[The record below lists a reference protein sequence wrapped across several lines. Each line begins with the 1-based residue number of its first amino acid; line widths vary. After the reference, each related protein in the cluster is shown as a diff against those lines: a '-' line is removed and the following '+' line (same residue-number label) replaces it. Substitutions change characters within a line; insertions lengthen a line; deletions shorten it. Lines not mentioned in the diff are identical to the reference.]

1 MHRCGRMPP
10 ARHYSDLTIWK
21 LADQLRVQ
29 VFALTA
35 RPKFARD
42 LKAQGQADDAI
53 NSVCRNIAE
62 GFACESHAEFARFLE
77 FSRRSLNEVQDAMR
91 GAQLKGYIGAT
102 DLEEIRKLSV
112 RLYPALSRFIAYLR
126 VIPTRPLAV
135 APAIAPTSARA
146 IAATHASPIAPTNVR
161 TIAPT
166 TECPIAPTTVRRIA
180 PTTERPIAPTSV
192 RTIAPTSKVLSHR
205 LAKPRSPPIS
215 QSATLRV
222 DSASPRAAR
231 GASTRRARCQ

>member
-1 MHRCGRMPP
+1 MPP

-126 VIPTRPLAV
+126 RNPDSPFSRRTRN
-135 APAIAPTSARA
+135 R
-146 IAATHASPIAPTNVR
+146 TNQRQSNR
-161 TIAPT
+161 TNPRKSDRT
-166 TECPIAPTTVRRIA
+166 DQRKKDRTDHRMPDRTDQRENDRTDHRPHDRTD
-180 PTTERPIAPTSV
+180 ER
-192 RTIAPTSKVLSHR
+192 
-205 LAKPRSPPIS
+205 
-215 QSATLRV
+215 
-222 DSASPRAAR
+222 
-231 GASTRRARCQ
+231 